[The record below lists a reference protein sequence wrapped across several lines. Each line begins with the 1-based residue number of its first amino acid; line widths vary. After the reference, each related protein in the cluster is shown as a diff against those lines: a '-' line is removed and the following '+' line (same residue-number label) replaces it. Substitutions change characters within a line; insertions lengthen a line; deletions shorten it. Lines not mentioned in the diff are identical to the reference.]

1 MELFFPN
8 FIITG
13 VLLKRALNHFPL
25 MARLFTKPVHNDIEI
40 ELDAPDTSDTE
51 NFESQRNR
59 TNDNMTV
66 PAVKSKNKLNVSK
79 KLTSTWLKLL
89 SLPPQELVAELKVRK
104 EG

>member
-1 MELFFPN
+1 
-8 FIITG
+8 
-13 VLLKRALNHFPL
+13 
-25 MARLFTKPVHNDIEI
+25 MARLFTNPVHNDIEI

-66 PAVKSKNKLNVSK
+66 PAVKAKNNKLNVSK

-89 SLPPQELVAELKVRK
+89 SLPPQELVAELKVK
-104 EG
+104 G